1 MRRRP
6 QHRAGPAHGTVVET
20 TIERLGARG
29 DGVANL
35 YEGPLY
41 VAGAL
46 PGERVRARIGAPRG
60 EGWLGQLE
68 TVLTAVPER
77 VAPACRHF
85 GSCGGCALQH
95 LAPADQAAFKRALIT
110 TALAHRGFVE
120 PPVALPIASPPGSRR
135 RVVIAARRTAAGC
148 VVGFHAA

>member
-6 QHRAGPAHGTVVET
+6 NHRAGPAHGTVVET

-41 VAGAL
+41 VAYAL

-60 EGWLGQLE
+60 EGWVGQLDA
-68 TVLTAVPER
+68 VLTPAPAR
-77 VAPACRHF
+77 VAAICRHF

-95 LAPADQAAFKRALIT
+95 LAPVEQAAFKRAQIV
-110 TALAHRGFVE
+110 TALAQRGIVDA
-120 PPVALPIASPPGSRR
+120 PVAVPITSPPGSRR
-135 RVVIAARRTAAGC
+135 RVVIAARRTAGGC
-148 VVGFHAA
+148 